1 MEIGTIVAIEKVES
15 ELICTVSFGESDDI
29 TAIIYGAANQS
40 EYPMIDDEVAVHR
53 AGTQNTIVTLYRPTP
68 DDLNVGEVVIYS
80 RDGDGNAEASVKC
93 HDDGRVTING
103 GGNTLVTFKDLK
115 AGFDQLTDDFNNLI
129 TAYNSHIHVTTATVG
144 ATPTPGDL
152 SPVATS
158 AKSSTASIDA
168 CESETVEAP

>member
-29 TAIIYGAANQS
+29 TAIIYGAANKS

-53 AGTQNTIVTLYRPTP
+53 AGTQNTIVAVYRPAP
-68 DDLNVGEVVIYS
+68 DDLNIGEVVTYS
-80 RDGDGNAEASVKC
+80 RDGDGNVVASVKC
-93 HDDGRVTING
+93 HGDGRVTING
-103 GGNTLVTFKDLK
+103 GGRSLATFKDLK
-115 AGFDQLTDDFNNLI
+115 AGVDQLINDLNDLI
-129 TAYNSHIHVTTATVG
+129 TAYNSHVHITTATVG
-144 ATPTPGDL
+144 ATPTPGVL
-152 SPVATS
+152 SPIATS